1 MLIISILNLIIAI
14 GIVISI
20 LQIKD
25 MEHRNLLILLF
36 VLNLILIILNIIL

>member
-36 VLNLILIILNIIL
+36 ALNLILIILNIIL

>member
-20 LQIKD
+20 FQIKEL
-25 MEHRNLLILLF
+25 EHRNLLIFLF